1 MQRLSEIRAMLRE
14 SGLAPR
20 KRLGQSFLIDK
31 NLMGALLDL
40 AELTGSETV
49 LEVGPGTGSLSEELL
64 ARSAGVVAVELDRG
78 LLGLLTRR
86 LGDRPGLRLIG
97 GDVMSGKHA
106 LDAGVLEALG
116 PQAHLV
122 SNLPYSIA
130 TPLIAEC
137 LISSWRRHVRQAEG
151 CCRFDRLTFT
161 VQQEVADRLAAPPG
175 GKTYGPVSV
184 LIALL
189 GKVRAGAAVPA
200 SAFWPRPKVA
210 SRIMRIDFDRPSAK
224 KLADVDMLRRVVSAA
239 FGHRR
244 KQIHS
249 AFRLGLAEFDRAVVT
264 SAMDSADIGRTTR
277 PEQVP
282 AEQYLALANLLLA
295 AR

>member
-1 MQRLSEIRAMLRE
+1 VQRLSEIRAMLQE

-31 NLMGALLDL
+31 NLMTALLDL
-40 AELTGSETV
+40 AELTGKETV

-64 ARSAGVVAVELDRG
+64 DRSARVVAVEVDRG
-78 LLGLLTRR
+78 LFKLLVRR

-97 GDVMSGKHA
+97 GDVMFGKHA
-106 LDAGVLEALG
+106 LDVDVLEALG
-116 PQAHLV
+116 PEAHLV
-122 SNLPYSIA
+122 SNLPYAIA

-137 LISSWRRHVRQAEG
+137 LISSWWRHVRQAEG
-151 CCRFDRLTFT
+151 RCRFDRLTFT

-184 LIALL
+184 LTALL
-189 GKVRAGAAVPA
+189 GKIRAGPAVPA

-210 SRIMRIDFDRPSAK
+210 SRIMRIDFDAGSAE
-224 KLADVDMLRRVVSAA
+224 KLADVDLLLRVVSAA

-249 AFRLGLAEFDRAVVT
+249 AFRLGLADFDQAVLT
-264 SAMDSADIGRTTR
+264 SAMDSADIVHTTR
-277 PEQVP
+277 AEQVP
-282 AEQYLALANLLLA
+282 PQQYLALADFLLQ